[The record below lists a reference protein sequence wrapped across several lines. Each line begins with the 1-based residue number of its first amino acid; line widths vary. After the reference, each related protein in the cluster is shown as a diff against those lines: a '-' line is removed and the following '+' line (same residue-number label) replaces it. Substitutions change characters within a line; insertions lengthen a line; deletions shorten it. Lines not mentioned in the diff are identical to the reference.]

1 MTHRDAKATQNDIA
15 LNEWQ
20 IAEITKGLAEAERG
34 NFASDEEVEQTL
46 RKWVRQT
53 R

>member
-1 MTHRDAKATQNDIA
+1 MTRSDAKATQNDIA

-20 IAEITKGLAEAERG
+20 IEEIRKGVAEAERG
-34 NFASDEEVEQTL
+34 DCASDEELEQTIE
-46 RKWVRQT
+46 KWIRQT